1 MEDYDDIHEEL
12 LLSSPEW
19 AHAWWENKQNDNATN
34 GDLARLDK
42 MLSQSYN
49 ELVGI
54 QNEVKMGYT
63 RELMHAEASQ
73 ANV

>member
-19 AHAWWENKQNDNATN
+19 AYAWWENKKNDNATN

-42 MLSQSYN
+42 MLSLSYN
-49 ELVGI
+49 LLVGV